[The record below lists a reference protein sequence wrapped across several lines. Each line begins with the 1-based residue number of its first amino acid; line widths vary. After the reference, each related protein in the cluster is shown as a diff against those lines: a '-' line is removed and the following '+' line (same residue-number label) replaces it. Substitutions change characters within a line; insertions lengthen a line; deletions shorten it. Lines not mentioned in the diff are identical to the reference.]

1 MAREPELA
9 APARGQVDV
18 TTTGNDQLEG
28 GRLRVRF
35 VPCADRLLHEV
46 SVKCHGGWSVV
57 LTSVEGDPSQD
68 WPPSP
73 PLQSLHIERPPGE
86 HERALLVGMAGRSHW
101 SASVMLDVHTSRL
114 RFDIACRVPAGL
126 TARLGVSYRSD
137 WSIVIRDRHHALLSH
152 PSGSDSPSLLIEA
165 DSLYARTR
173 IERTADGIS
182 ILAGHAETIETSHT
196 IRWAYAP
203 TIVPRGSLA

>member
-1 MAREPELA
+1 M
-9 APARGQVDV
+9 
-18 TTTGNDQLEG
+18 
-28 GRLRVRF
+28 RF
-35 VPCADRLLHEV
+35 VPCADRILHEV
-46 SVKCHGGWSVV
+46 SVKRHGGWDAV

-114 RFDIACRVPAGL
+114 RFDIACRVPGGL
-126 TARLGVSYRSD
+126 TARLGVTYRSNWPVVVHD
-137 WSIVIRDRHHALLSH
+137 VHQALSSH
-152 PSGSDSPSLLIEA
+152 PPGSDSPNLLIEA

-173 IERTADGIS
+173 IEPTAEGIA
-182 ILAGHAETIETSHT
+182 ILAGDMATIETSHT
-196 IRWAYAP
+196 IRWAYALA
-203 TIVPRGSLA
+203 IVPRGSLA

>member
-1 MAREPELA
+1 M
-9 APARGQVDV
+9 
-18 TTTGNDQLEG
+18 TTTGKDQLEG

-35 VPCADRLLHEV
+35 VPCADRILHEV
-46 SVKCHGGWSVV
+46 SVKRHGGWDAV

-114 RFDIACRVPAGL
+114 RFDIACRVPGGV
-126 TARLGVSYRSD
+126 TARLGVTYRSN
-137 WSIVIRDRHHALLSH
+137 WPVVLRDKQQALLSH
-152 PSGSDSPSLLIEA
+152 PTGSNSPKLLIEA
-165 DSLYARTR
+165 DPLYAGTR
-173 IERTADGIS
+173 IEPTADEIL
-182 ILAGHAETIETSHT
+182 ILAGDMAPIEASHT
-196 IRWAYAP
+196 IRWGYTIAAAP
-203 TIVPRGSLA
+203 TIAEDML